1 MFKNL
6 QNQLTQSIYRDKQKY
21 FNTKCYWSLLKT
33 ILNTIHTIQH
43 HPYLLFF
50 ITTSMSLTIKK
61 RVKLLILFFTN
72 QYSLI
77 PNNSILPSELKL
89 LSENTL
95 PSCDFSE
102 TDILQ
107 IINGQDWNK
116 AHSHDMI
123 SIPILKLCD
132 ETICRPVNIIFK
144 TCLNTDTFLLEMEKG
159 NVFPIHKK
167 RRQSKY

>member
-1 MFKNL
+1 
-6 QNQLTQSIYRDKQKY
+6 
-21 FNTKCYWSLLKT
+21 
-33 ILNTIHTIQH
+33 
-43 HPYLLFF
+43 
-50 ITTSMSLTIKK
+50 MSLTIKK
-61 RVKLLILFFTN
+61 RVKFFTLFFTN

-77 PNNSILPSELKL
+77 PNNSILPAELKL
-89 LSENTL
+89 LSEHTL

-107 IINGQDWNK
+107 IINGQDSNK

-167 RRQSKY
+167 RRQSKS